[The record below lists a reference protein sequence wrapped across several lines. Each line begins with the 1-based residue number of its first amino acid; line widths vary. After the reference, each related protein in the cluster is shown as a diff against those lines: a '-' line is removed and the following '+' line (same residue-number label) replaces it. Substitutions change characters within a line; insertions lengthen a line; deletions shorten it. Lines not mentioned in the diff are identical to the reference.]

1 MDRAAAQPAPDPA
14 VPATGDAA
22 DPAVAAVPRTPRSEK
37 PRTEKPRIER
47 LRQRADF
54 LRAASAR
61 RQGTAGFLL
70 QARQRPDG
78 GADAADETS
87 GPAAAPSRPMRVG
100 FTCSKKIGNAVARN
114 RAKRRLRALAAEIM
128 PIGGRPGWDYVLVG
142 RPDATIDRAFADLR
156 ADLVS
161 ALDRIHSQPEGQ
173 GGRPPRPHK
182 NQPKNQPKNLP
193 KTGAG
198 A

>member
-37 PRTEKPRIER
+37 PRIER

-54 LRAASAR
+54 LRAASAC

-78 GADAADETS
+78 GADGAGGAGEPS